1 MRIKIFT
8 MITRIKHFYKISN
21 ASADKVPP
29 ETEGK
34 RYRHLRMQTLLA
46 AIIGY
51 SLYYICRISLSVVKQ
66 PLIDSG
72 TLSAGQLGV
81 IGAALLFTYAAGK
94 FINGFMADYCN
105 IKRFMATGLIVSA
118 AINLIM
124 GLTGLW
130 ESAAGISNI
139 ALFLFFAIIW
149 GMNGWAQSMG
159 SAPAVITLSRWFSLN
174 KRGTYYGFICATP
187 SLGEFLSFL
196 YVGAL
201 VTAFGWQWGFIGA
214 AAAGVLGAV
223 IIAVFM
229 HDNPESKGLPPVE
242 VINKE
247 KFDPAK
253 RKSIKQA
260 QKQVLLTSGIW
271 IIAVSSAF
279 LYICRYAIN
288 GWGVLFLQKVKD
300 YPLETATQLIA
311 VYSLLGVVGTVFSGW
326 ISDTLFRGR
335 RMVPAVLFGLA
346 GTGGLALFLYGD
358 NSLFTNISALL
369 LCGLSIGILMSLI
382 GGIMAIDIVPRRG
395 TGAALGIVGIAN
407 YISAGIQDISTG
419 ILIDANMTETVGA
432 AGEIIKEYD
441 FSPVS
446 IFWITASVLS
456 FLIPVIFWKKLKAKG
471 DEDLS

>member
-1 MRIKIFT
+1 
-8 MITRIKHFYKISN
+8 MIARIKHFYKISN
-21 ASADKVPP
+21 ASEKKVFP
-29 ETEGK
+29 EMEGK
-34 RYRHLRMQTLLA
+34 RYRQLRTQTLLA

-72 TLSAGQLGV
+72 TLSAGQLGA

-105 IKRFMATGLIVSA
+105 IKRFMASGLVVSA

-159 SAPAVITLSRWFSLN
+159 SAPAVITLSRWFPLN

-214 AAAGVLGAV
+214 SAAGIVGAI
-223 IIAVFM
+223 IIALFM

-260 QKQVLLTSGIW
+260 QKQVLMTSGIW

-300 YPLETATQLIA
+300 FPLESATQLIA

-335 RMVPAVLFGLA
+335 RMVPAVLFGLL
-346 GTGGLALFLYGD
+346 GTGGLALFLYGG
-358 NSLFTNISALL
+358 NGILTNISALL

-419 ILIDANMTETVGA
+419 LLIDANITEATNA

>member
-1 MRIKIFT
+1 MIKRI
-8 MITRIKHFYKISN
+8 RHFYKISGM
-21 ASADKVPP
+21 SQTRVPP
-29 ETEGK
+29 EKENRK
-34 RYRHLRMQTLLA
+34 YRHLRLQTLIA

-72 TLSAGQLGV
+72 TLTAAQLGG
-81 IGAALLFTYAAGK
+81 IGAALLFTYAVGK
-94 FINGFMADYCN
+94 FVNGFMADYCN
-105 IKRFMATGLIVSA
+105 IKRFMATGLVVSA
-118 AINLIM
+118 FINLVM

-159 SAPAVITLSRWFSLN
+159 SAPAVITLSRWFPLN

-196 YVGAL
+196 YIGAL

-214 AAAGVLGAV
+214 AAAGIAGAV

-247 KFDPAK
+247 KFDPLR
-253 RKSIKQA
+253 RKSIKQS

-271 IIAVSSAF
+271 IIAISSAF

-288 GWGVLFLQKVKD
+288 GWGVLFLQKVKE

-326 ISDTLFRGR
+326 ISDTLFRGK
-335 RMVPAVLFGLA
+335 RMVPAILFGIL
-346 GTGGLALFLYGD
+346 GTGGLLLFLYGD
-358 NSLFTNISALL
+358 NTMFTNITALVA
-369 LCGLSIGILMSLI
+369 CGLSIGILMSLI

-419 ILIDANMTETVGA
+419 LLIDANITEVTTA
-432 AGEIIKEYD
+432 AGEIVKEYD
-441 FSPVS
+441 FSQVS
-446 IFWITASVLS
+446 VFWIAASALS

>member
-1 MRIKIFT
+1 MIKRI
-8 MITRIKHFYKISN
+8 RHFYKISGM
-21 ASADKVPP
+21 SQTRVPP
-29 ETEGK
+29 EKEDRK
-34 RYRHLRMQTLLA
+34 YRHLRLQTLIA

-72 TLSAGQLGV
+72 TLTAAQLGG
-81 IGAALLFTYAAGK
+81 IGAALLFTYAVGK
-94 FINGFMADYCN
+94 FVNGFMADYCN
-105 IKRFMATGLIVSA
+105 IKRFMATGLVVSA
-118 AINLIM
+118 FINLVM

-159 SAPAVITLSRWFSLN
+159 SAPAVITLSRWFPLN

-196 YVGAL
+196 YIGAL
-201 VTAFGWQWGFIGA
+201 VTVFGWQWGFIGA
-214 AAAGVLGAV
+214 AAAGIAGAV

-247 KFDPAK
+247 KFDPLR
-253 RKSIKQA
+253 RKSIKQS

-271 IIAVSSAF
+271 IIAISSAF
-279 LYICRYAIN
+279 LYICRYVIN
-288 GWGVLFLQKVKD
+288 GWGVLFLQKVKE

-326 ISDTLFRGR
+326 ISDTLFRGK
-335 RMVPAVLFGLA
+335 RMVPAILFGIL
-346 GTGGLALFLYGD
+346 GTGGLLLFLYGD
-358 NSLFTNISALL
+358 NTMLTNITALVA
-369 LCGLSIGILMSLI
+369 CGLSIGILMSLI

-419 ILIDANMTETVGA
+419 LLIDANITEVTTA
-432 AGEIIKEYD
+432 AGEIVKEYD
-441 FSPVS
+441 FSQVS
-446 IFWITASVLS
+446 VFWIAASALS

>member
-1 MRIKIFT
+1 MIKRI
-8 MITRIKHFYKISN
+8 RHFYKISGM
-21 ASADKVPP
+21 SQTRVPP
-29 ETEGK
+29 EKENRK
-34 RYRHLRMQTLLA
+34 YRHLRLQTLIA

-72 TLSAGQLGV
+72 TLTAAQLGG
-81 IGAALLFTYAAGK
+81 IGAALLFTYAVGK
-94 FINGFMADYCN
+94 FVNGFMADYCN
-105 IKRFMATGLIVSA
+105 IKRFMATGLVVSA
-118 AINLIM
+118 FINLVM

-159 SAPAVITLSRWFSLN
+159 SAPAVITLSRWFPLN

-196 YVGAL
+196 YIGAL

-214 AAAGVLGAV
+214 AAAGIAGAV

-247 KFDPAK
+247 KFDPLR
-253 RKSIKQA
+253 RKSIKQS

-271 IIAVSSAF
+271 IIAISSAF

-288 GWGVLFLQKVKD
+288 GWGVLFLQKVKE

-326 ISDTLFRGR
+326 ISDTLFRGK
-335 RMVPAVLFGLA
+335 RMVPAILFGIL
-346 GTGGLALFLYGD
+346 GTGGLLLFLYGD
-358 NSLFTNISALL
+358 NTMFTNITALVA
-369 LCGLSIGILMSLI
+369 CGLSIGILMSLI

-419 ILIDANMTETVGA
+419 LLIDANITEVTTA
-432 AGEIIKEYD
+432 AGEIVKEYD
-441 FSPVS
+441 FSQVS
-446 IFWITASVLS
+446 VFWIAASALS
-456 FLIPVIFWKKLKAKG
+456 FLIPVIFWKRLKAKG

>member
-1 MRIKIFT
+1 MIKRI
-8 MITRIKHFYKISN
+8 RHFYKISGM
-21 ASADKVPP
+21 SQTRVPP
-29 ETEGK
+29 EKEDRK
-34 RYRHLRMQTLLA
+34 YRHLRLQTLIA

-72 TLSAGQLGV
+72 TLTAAQLGG
-81 IGAALLFTYAAGK
+81 IGAALLFTYAVGK
-94 FINGFMADYCN
+94 FVNGFMADYCN
-105 IKRFMATGLIVSA
+105 IKRFMATGLVVSA
-118 AINLIM
+118 FINLVM

-159 SAPAVITLSRWFSLN
+159 SAPAVITLSRWFPLN

-196 YVGAL
+196 YIGAL

-214 AAAGVLGAV
+214 AAAGIAGAV

-247 KFDPAK
+247 KFDPLR
-253 RKSIKQA
+253 RKSIKQS

-271 IIAVSSAF
+271 IIAISSAF

-288 GWGVLFLQKVKD
+288 GWGVLFLQKVKE

-311 VYSLLGVVGTVFSGW
+311 VYSLLGVIGTVFSGW
-326 ISDTLFRGR
+326 ISDTLFRGK
-335 RMVPAVLFGLA
+335 RMVPAILFGIL
-346 GTGGLALFLYGD
+346 GTGGLLLFLYGD
-358 NSLFTNISALL
+358 NTMLTNITALVA
-369 LCGLSIGILMSLI
+369 CGLSIGILMSLI

-419 ILIDANMTETVGA
+419 LLIDANITEVTTA
-432 AGEIIKEYD
+432 AGEIVKEYD
-441 FSPVS
+441 FSQVS
-446 IFWITASVLS
+446 VFWIAASALS

>member
-1 MRIKIFT
+1 MIKRI
-8 MITRIKHFYKISN
+8 RHFYKISGM
-21 ASADKVPP
+21 SQTRVPP
-29 ETEGK
+29 EKEDRK
-34 RYRHLRMQTLLA
+34 YRHLRLQTLIA

-72 TLSAGQLGV
+72 TLTAAQLGG
-81 IGAALLFTYAAGK
+81 IGAALLFTYAVGK
-94 FINGFMADYCN
+94 FVNGFMADYCN
-105 IKRFMATGLIVSA
+105 IKRFMATGLVVSA
-118 AINLIM
+118 FINLVM

-159 SAPAVITLSRWFSLN
+159 SAPAVITLSRWFPLN

-196 YVGAL
+196 YIGAL
-201 VTAFGWQWGFIGA
+201 VTVFGWQWGFIGA
-214 AAAGVLGAV
+214 AAAGIAGAV

-247 KFDPAK
+247 KFDPLR
-253 RKSIKQA
+253 RKSIKQS

-271 IIAVSSAF
+271 IIAISSAF

-288 GWGVLFLQKVKD
+288 GWGVLFLQKVKE

-326 ISDTLFRGR
+326 ISDTLFRGK
-335 RMVPAVLFGLA
+335 RMVPAILFGIL
-346 GTGGLALFLYGD
+346 GTGGILLFLYGD
-358 NSLFTNISALL
+358 NTMLTNITALVA
-369 LCGLSIGILMSLI
+369 CGLSIGILMSLI

-419 ILIDANMTETVGA
+419 LLIDANITEVTTA
-432 AGEIIKEYD
+432 AGEIVKEYD
-441 FSPVS
+441 FSQVS
-446 IFWITASVLS
+446 VFWIAASALS

>member
-1 MRIKIFT
+1 
-8 MITRIKHFYKISN
+8 MIRHIRHFYRISG
-21 ASADKVPP
+21 ASESRIP
-29 ETEGK
+29 EEDRDR
-34 RYRHLRMQTLLA
+34 RYKSLRTQTIIA

-66 PLIDSG
+66 PLLDNDI
-72 TLSAGQLGV
+72 LSAGQLGG

-94 FINGFMADYCN
+94 FINGFVADYCN

-118 AINLIM
+118 FINLAL
-124 GLTGLW
+124 GLAGLW
-130 ESAAGISNI
+130 ESVWGISNI
-139 ALFLFFAIIW
+139 ALFFIFAILW

-159 SAPAVITLSRWFSLN
+159 SAPAVITLSRWYPLN
-174 KRGTYYGFICATP
+174 KRGTYYGLICATP

-196 YVGAL
+196 YIGAI
-201 VTAFGWQWGFIGA
+201 VTAVGWQWGFIGA
-214 AAAGVLGAV
+214 AAAGLAGAV
-223 IIAVFM
+223 AIVLLM

-247 KFDPAK
+247 AFDPAK

-260 QKQVLLTSGIW
+260 QKQVLLTPGIW
-271 IIAVSSAF
+271 VIAVSSAF

-300 YPLETATQLIA
+300 FPLESATQLIA

-335 RMVPAVLFGLA
+335 RMVPAIVFGLA
-346 GTGGLALFLYGD
+346 GTAGLAMFLYGG
-358 NSLFTNISALL
+358 NGILPNMVSLV

-419 ILIDANMTETVGA
+419 ILIDSHATQTINA
-432 AGEIIKEYD
+432 AGETVTGYD
-441 FSPVS
+441 FSAVS
-446 IFWITASVLS
+446 VFWLGASVLS
-456 FLIPVIFWKKLKAKG
+456 FVIPVLFWKLLKAKG
-471 DEDLS
+471 TEDLS

>member
-1 MRIKIFT
+1 MIKRI
-8 MITRIKHFYKISN
+8 RHFYKISGM
-21 ASADKVPP
+21 SQTRVPP
-29 ETEGK
+29 EKEDRK
-34 RYRHLRMQTLLA
+34 YRHLRLQTLIA

-72 TLSAGQLGV
+72 TLTAAQLGG
-81 IGAALLFTYAAGK
+81 IGAALLFTYAVGK
-94 FINGFMADYCN
+94 FVNGFMADYCN
-105 IKRFMATGLIVSA
+105 IKRFMATGLVVSA
-118 AINLIM
+118 FINLVM

-159 SAPAVITLSRWFSLN
+159 SAPAVITLSRWFPLN

-196 YVGAL
+196 YIGAL

-214 AAAGVLGAV
+214 AAAGIAGAV

-247 KFDPAK
+247 KFDPLR
-253 RKSIKQA
+253 RKSIKQS

-271 IIAVSSAF
+271 IIAISSAF

-288 GWGVLFLQKVKD
+288 GWGVLFLQKVKE

-326 ISDTLFRGR
+326 ISDTLFRGK
-335 RMVPAVLFGLA
+335 RMVPAILFGIL
-346 GTGGLALFLYGD
+346 GTGGLLLFLYGD
-358 NSLFTNISALL
+358 NTMFTNITALVA
-369 LCGLSIGILMSLI
+369 CGLSIGILMSLI

-419 ILIDANMTETVGA
+419 LLIDANITEVTTA
-432 AGEIIKEYD
+432 AGEIVKEYD
-441 FSPVS
+441 FSQVS
-446 IFWITASVLS
+446 VFWIAASALS

>member
-1 MRIKIFT
+1 MIKRI
-8 MITRIKHFYKISN
+8 RHFYKISGM
-21 ASADKVPP
+21 SQTRVPP
-29 ETEGK
+29 EKENRK
-34 RYRHLRMQTLLA
+34 YRHLRLQTLIA

-72 TLSAGQLGV
+72 TLTAAQLGG
-81 IGAALLFTYAAGK
+81 IGAALLFTYAVGK
-94 FINGFMADYCN
+94 FVNGFMADYCN
-105 IKRFMATGLIVSA
+105 IKRFMATGLVVSA
-118 AINLIM
+118 FINLVM

-159 SAPAVITLSRWFSLN
+159 SAPAVITLSRWFPLN

-196 YVGAL
+196 YIGAL

-214 AAAGVLGAV
+214 AAAGIAGAV

-247 KFDPAK
+247 KFDPLR
-253 RKSIKQA
+253 RKSIKQS

-271 IIAVSSAF
+271 IIAISSAF

-288 GWGVLFLQKVKD
+288 GWGVLFLQKVKE

-326 ISDTLFRGR
+326 ISDTLFRGK
-335 RMVPAVLFGLA
+335 RMVPAILFGIL
-346 GTGGLALFLYGD
+346 GTGGLLLFLYGD
-358 NSLFTNISALL
+358 NTMLTNITALVA
-369 LCGLSIGILMSLI
+369 CGLSIGILMSLI

-419 ILIDANMTETVGA
+419 LLIDANITEVTTA
-432 AGEIIKEYD
+432 AGEIVKEYD
-441 FSPVS
+441 FSQVS
-446 IFWITASVLS
+446 VFWIAASALS
-456 FLIPVIFWKKLKAKG
+456 FLIPVIFWKRLKAKG

>member
-1 MRIKIFT
+1 MIKRI
-8 MITRIKHFYKISN
+8 RHFYKISGM
-21 ASADKVPP
+21 SQTRVPP
-29 ETEGK
+29 EKENRK
-34 RYRHLRMQTLLA
+34 YRHLRLQTLIA

-72 TLSAGQLGV
+72 TLTAAQLGG
-81 IGAALLFTYAAGK
+81 IGAALLFTYAVGK
-94 FINGFMADYCN
+94 FVNGFMADYCN
-105 IKRFMATGLIVSA
+105 IKRFMATGLVVSA
-118 AINLIM
+118 FINLVM

-159 SAPAVITLSRWFSLN
+159 SAPAVITLSRWFPLN

-196 YVGAL
+196 YIGAL
-201 VTAFGWQWGFIGA
+201 VTVFGWQWGFIGA
-214 AAAGVLGAV
+214 AAAGIAGAV

-247 KFDPAK
+247 KFDPLR
-253 RKSIKQA
+253 RKSIKQS

-271 IIAVSSAF
+271 IIAISSAF

-288 GWGVLFLQKVKD
+288 GWGVLFLQKVKE

-311 VYSLLGVVGTVFSGW
+311 VYSLLGVIGTVFSGW
-326 ISDTLFRGR
+326 ISDTLFRGK
-335 RMVPAVLFGLA
+335 RMVPAILFGIL
-346 GTGGLALFLYGD
+346 GTGGLLLFLYGD
-358 NSLFTNISALL
+358 NTMLTNITALVA
-369 LCGLSIGILMSLI
+369 CGLSIGILMSLI

-419 ILIDANMTETVGA
+419 LLIDANITEVTTA
-432 AGEIIKEYD
+432 AGEIVKEYD
-441 FSPVS
+441 FSQVS
-446 IFWITASVLS
+446 VFWIAASALS

>member
-1 MRIKIFT
+1 MIKRI
-8 MITRIKHFYKISN
+8 RHFYKISGM
-21 ASADKVPP
+21 SQTRVPP
-29 ETEGK
+29 EKENRK
-34 RYRHLRMQTLLA
+34 YRHLRLQTLIA

-72 TLSAGQLGV
+72 TLTAAQLGG
-81 IGAALLFTYAAGK
+81 IGAALLFTYAVGK
-94 FINGFMADYCN
+94 FVNGFMADYCN
-105 IKRFMATGLIVSA
+105 IKRFMATGLVVSA
-118 AINLIM
+118 FINLVM

-159 SAPAVITLSRWFSLN
+159 SAPAVITLSRWFPLN

-196 YVGAL
+196 YIGAL

-214 AAAGVLGAV
+214 AAAGIAGAV

-242 VINKE
+242 VINKD
-247 KFDPAK
+247 KFDPLR
-253 RKSIKQA
+253 RKSIKQS

-271 IIAVSSAF
+271 IIAISSAF

-288 GWGVLFLQKVKD
+288 GWGVLFLQKVKE

-326 ISDTLFRGR
+326 ISDTLFRGK
-335 RMVPAVLFGLA
+335 RMVPAILFGIL
-346 GTGGLALFLYGD
+346 GTGGLLLFLYGD
-358 NSLFTNISALL
+358 NTMFTNITALVA
-369 LCGLSIGILMSLI
+369 CGLSIGILMSLI

-419 ILIDANMTETVGA
+419 LLIDANITEVTTA
-432 AGEIIKEYD
+432 AGEIVKEYD
-441 FSPVS
+441 FSQVS
-446 IFWITASVLS
+446 VFWIAASALS

>member
-1 MRIKIFT
+1 
-8 MITRIKHFYKISN
+8 MITKIKHFFRISG
-21 ASADKVPP
+21 ASEYKVP
-29 ETEGK
+29 E
-34 RYRHLRMQTLLA
+34 HLHSRKYKTLRLQTILA

-51 SLYYICRISLSVVKQ
+51 SLYYICRISLSVIKQ
-66 PLIDSG
+66 PLIDSE
-72 TLSAGQLGV
+72 TLSAGQLGG

-94 FINGFMADYCN
+94 FVNGFMADYCN
-105 IKRFMATGLIVSA
+105 IKRFMAAGLTVSA
-118 AINLIM
+118 FINLVM
-124 GLTGLW
+124 GITGLW
-130 ESAAGISNI
+130 GSAMGMTNI
-139 ALFLFFAIIW
+139 ALFIFFAILW
-149 GMNGWAQSMG
+149 GINGWAQSMG
-159 SAPAVITLSRWFSLN
+159 SAPAVITLSRWFPLN

-196 YVGAL
+196 YVGAI
-201 VTAFGWQWGFIGA
+201 VTAAGWQWGFIGA
-214 AAAGVLGAV
+214 AFAGILGAF
-223 IIAVFM
+223 IIILFM

-247 KFDPAK
+247 SYDPAK
-253 RKSIKQA
+253 RRSIKQA
-260 QKQVLLTSGIW
+260 QKQVIMTPGIW
-271 IIAVSSAF
+271 VIAISSAF

-300 YPLETATQLIA
+300 FPLESATQMIA

-335 RMVPAVLFGLA
+335 RMIPAILFGIT
-346 GTGGLALFLYGD
+346 GTAGLAMFLYG
-358 NSLFTNISALL
+358 NASPFFNISALV

-419 ILIDANMTETVGA
+419 ILIDSNMREVTNA

-441 FSPVS
+441 FSSVS
-446 IFWITASVLS
+446 IFWIGASIFA
-456 FLIPVIFWKKLKAKG
+456 FLIPVIFWKTLKAKG
-471 DEDLS
+471 NEDLS

>member
-1 MRIKIFT
+1 MIKRI
-8 MITRIKHFYKISN
+8 RHFYKISGM
-21 ASADKVPP
+21 SQTRVPP
-29 ETEGK
+29 EKENRK
-34 RYRHLRMQTLLA
+34 YRHLRLQTLIA

-72 TLSAGQLGV
+72 TLTAAQLGG
-81 IGAALLFTYAAGK
+81 IGAALLFTYAVGK
-94 FINGFMADYCN
+94 FVNGFMADYCN
-105 IKRFMATGLIVSA
+105 IKRFMATGLVVSA
-118 AINLIM
+118 FINLVM

-159 SAPAVITLSRWFSLN
+159 SAPAVITLSRWFPLN

-196 YVGAL
+196 YIGAL

-214 AAAGVLGAV
+214 AAAGIAGAV

-247 KFDPAK
+247 KFDPLR
-253 RKSIKQA
+253 RKSIKQS

-271 IIAVSSAF
+271 IIAISSAF

-288 GWGVLFLQKVKD
+288 GWGVLFLQKVKE

-311 VYSLLGVVGTVFSGW
+311 VYSLLGVIGTVFSGW
-326 ISDTLFRGR
+326 ISDTLFRGK
-335 RMVPAVLFGLA
+335 RMVPAILFGIL
-346 GTGGLALFLYGD
+346 GTGGLLLFLYGD
-358 NSLFTNISALL
+358 NTMFTNITALVA
-369 LCGLSIGILMSLI
+369 CGLSIGILMSLI

-419 ILIDANMTETVGA
+419 LLIDANITEVTTA
-432 AGEIIKEYD
+432 AGEIVKEYD
-441 FSPVS
+441 FSQVS
-446 IFWITASVLS
+446 VFWIAASALS

>member
-1 MRIKIFT
+1 MIKRI
-8 MITRIKHFYKISN
+8 RHFYKISGM
-21 ASADKVPP
+21 SQTRVPP
-29 ETEGK
+29 EKENRK
-34 RYRHLRMQTLLA
+34 YRHLRLQTLIA

-72 TLSAGQLGV
+72 TLTAAQLGG
-81 IGAALLFTYAAGK
+81 IGAALLFTYAVGK
-94 FINGFMADYCN
+94 FVNGFMADYCN
-105 IKRFMATGLIVSA
+105 IKRFMATGLVVSA
-118 AINLIM
+118 FINLVM

-159 SAPAVITLSRWFSLN
+159 SAPAVITLSRWFPLN

-196 YVGAL
+196 YIGAL

-214 AAAGVLGAV
+214 AAAGIAGAV

-247 KFDPAK
+247 KFDPLR
-253 RKSIKQA
+253 RKSIKQS

-271 IIAVSSAF
+271 IIAISSAF

-288 GWGVLFLQKVKD
+288 GWGVLFLQKVKE

-326 ISDTLFRGR
+326 ISDTLFRGK
-335 RMVPAVLFGLA
+335 RMVPAILFGIL
-346 GTGGLALFLYGD
+346 GTGGLLLFLYGD
-358 NSLFTNISALL
+358 NTMLHTYEPDRRDNGHRHRSAPGHRGRLGNRRHRQL
-369 LCGLSIGILMSLI
+369 HIG
-382 GGIMAIDIVPRRG
+382 RH
-395 TGAALGIVGIAN
+395 TGHFYRPAHRCEHHGSHYG
-407 YISAGIQDISTG
+407 SR
-419 ILIDANMTETVGA
+419 
-432 AGEIIKEYD
+432 
-441 FSPVS
+441 
-446 IFWITASVLS
+446 
-456 FLIPVIFWKKLKAKG
+456 
-471 DEDLS
+471 

>member
-1 MRIKIFT
+1 MIKRI
-8 MITRIKHFYKISN
+8 RHFYKISGM
-21 ASADKVPP
+21 SQTRVPP
-29 ETEGK
+29 EKEDRK
-34 RYRHLRMQTLLA
+34 YRHLRLQTLIA

-72 TLSAGQLGV
+72 TLTAAQLGG
-81 IGAALLFTYAAGK
+81 IGAALLFTYAVGK
-94 FINGFMADYCN
+94 FVNGFMADYCN
-105 IKRFMATGLIVSA
+105 IKRFMATGLVVSA
-118 AINLIM
+118 FINLVM

-159 SAPAVITLSRWFSLN
+159 SAPAVITLSRWFPLN

-196 YVGAL
+196 YIGAL
-201 VTAFGWQWGFIGA
+201 VTVFGWQWGFIGA
-214 AAAGVLGAV
+214 AAAGIAGAV

-247 KFDPAK
+247 KFDPLR
-253 RKSIKQA
+253 RKSIKQS
-260 QKQVLLTSGIW
+260 QKQGLLTSGIW
-271 IIAVSSAF
+271 IIAISSAF

-288 GWGVLFLQKVKD
+288 GWGVLFLQKVKE

-326 ISDTLFRGR
+326 ISDTLFRGK
-335 RMVPAVLFGLA
+335 RMVPAILFGIL
-346 GTGGLALFLYGD
+346 GTGGLLLFLYGD
-358 NSLFTNISALL
+358 NTMLTNITALVA
-369 LCGLSIGILMSLI
+369 CGLSIGILMSLI

-419 ILIDANMTETVGA
+419 LLIDANITEVTTA
-432 AGEIIKEYD
+432 AGEIVKEYD
-441 FSPVS
+441 FSQVS
-446 IFWITASVLS
+446 VFWIAASALS

>member
-1 MRIKIFT
+1 MIKRI
-8 MITRIKHFYKISN
+8 RHFYKISGM
-21 ASADKVPP
+21 SQTRVPP
-29 ETEGK
+29 EKENRK
-34 RYRHLRMQTLLA
+34 YRHLRLQTLIA

-72 TLSAGQLGV
+72 TLTAAQLGG
-81 IGAALLFTYAAGK
+81 IGAALLFTYAVGK
-94 FINGFMADYCN
+94 FVNGFMADYCN
-105 IKRFMATGLIVSA
+105 IKRFMATGLVVSA
-118 AINLIM
+118 FINLVM

-159 SAPAVITLSRWFSLN
+159 SAPAVITLSRWFPLN

-196 YVGAL
+196 YIGAL

-214 AAAGVLGAV
+214 AAAGIAGAV

-247 KFDPAK
+247 KFDPLR
-253 RKSIKQA
+253 RKSIKQS

-271 IIAVSSAF
+271 IIAISSAF

-288 GWGVLFLQKVKD
+288 GWGVLFLQKVKE

-326 ISDTLFRGR
+326 ISDTLFRGK
-335 RMVPAVLFGLA
+335 RMVPAILFGIL
-346 GTGGLALFLYGD
+346 GTGGLLLFLYGD
-358 NSLFTNISALL
+358 NTMFTNITALVA
-369 LCGLSIGILMSLI
+369 CGLSIGILMSLI

-395 TGAALGIVGIAN
+395 TGAALGIVGSAN

-419 ILIDANMTETVGA
+419 LLIDANITEVTTA
-432 AGEIIKEYD
+432 AGKIVKEYD
-441 FSPVS
+441 FSQVS
-446 IFWITASVLS
+446 VFWIAASALS

>member
-1 MRIKIFT
+1 MIKRI
-8 MITRIKHFYKISN
+8 RHFYKISGM
-21 ASADKVPP
+21 SQTRVPP
-29 ETEGK
+29 EKEDRK
-34 RYRHLRMQTLLA
+34 YRHLRLQTLIA

-72 TLSAGQLGV
+72 TLTAAQLGG
-81 IGAALLFTYAAGK
+81 IGAALLFTYAVGK
-94 FINGFMADYCN
+94 FVNGFMADYCN
-105 IKRFMATGLIVSA
+105 IKRFMATGLVVSA
-118 AINLIM
+118 FINLVM

-159 SAPAVITLSRWFSLN
+159 SAPAVITLSRWFPLN

-196 YVGAL
+196 YIGAL
-201 VTAFGWQWGFIGA
+201 VTVFGWQWGFIGA
-214 AAAGVLGAV
+214 AAAGIAGAV

-247 KFDPAK
+247 KFDPLR
-253 RKSIKQA
+253 RKSIKQS

-271 IIAVSSAF
+271 IIAISSAF

-288 GWGVLFLQKVKD
+288 GWGVLFLQKVKE

-326 ISDTLFRGR
+326 ISDTLFRGK
-335 RMVPAVLFGLA
+335 RMVPAILFGIL
-346 GTGGLALFLYGD
+346 GTGGLLLFLYGD
-358 NSLFTNISALL
+358 NTMFTNITALVA
-369 LCGLSIGILMSLI
+369 CGLSIGILMSLI

-419 ILIDANMTETVGA
+419 LLIDANITEVTTA
-432 AGEIIKEYD
+432 AGEIVKEYD
-441 FSPVS
+441 FSQVS
-446 IFWITASVLS
+446 VFWIAASALS

>member
-1 MRIKIFT
+1 MIKRI
-8 MITRIKHFYKISN
+8 RHFYKISGM
-21 ASADKVPP
+21 SQTRVPP
-29 ETEGK
+29 EKEN
-34 RYRHLRMQTLLA
+34 REYRHLRLQTLIA

-72 TLSAGQLGV
+72 TLTAAQLGG
-81 IGAALLFTYAAGK
+81 IGAALLFTYAVGK
-94 FINGFMADYCN
+94 FVNGFMADYCN
-105 IKRFMATGLIVSA
+105 IKRFMATGLVVSA
-118 AINLIM
+118 FINLVM

-159 SAPAVITLSRWFSLN
+159 SAPAVITLSRWFPLN

-196 YVGAL
+196 YIGAL

-214 AAAGVLGAV
+214 AAAGIAGAV

-247 KFDPAK
+247 KFDPLR
-253 RKSIKQA
+253 RKSIKQS

-271 IIAVSSAF
+271 IIAISSAF

-288 GWGVLFLQKVKD
+288 GWGVLFLQKVKE

-326 ISDTLFRGR
+326 ISDTLFRGK
-335 RMVPAVLFGLA
+335 RMVPAILFGIL
-346 GTGGLALFLYGD
+346 GTGGLLLFLYGD
-358 NSLFTNISALL
+358 NTMLTNITALVA
-369 LCGLSIGILMSLI
+369 CGLSIGILMSLI

-419 ILIDANMTETVGA
+419 LLIDANITEVTTA
-432 AGEIIKEYD
+432 AGEIVKEYD
-441 FSPVS
+441 FSQVS
-446 IFWITASVLS
+446 VFWIAASALS
-456 FLIPVIFWKKLKAKG
+456 FLIPVIFWKRLKAKG

>member
-1 MRIKIFT
+1 MIKRI
-8 MITRIKHFYKISN
+8 RHFYKISGM
-21 ASADKVPP
+21 SQTRVPP
-29 ETEGK
+29 EKENRK
-34 RYRHLRMQTLLA
+34 YRHLRLQTLIA

-72 TLSAGQLGV
+72 TLTAAQLGG
-81 IGAALLFTYAAGK
+81 IGAALLFTYAVGK
-94 FINGFMADYCN
+94 FVNGFMADYCN
-105 IKRFMATGLIVSA
+105 IKRFMATGLVISA
-118 AINLIM
+118 FINLVM

-159 SAPAVITLSRWFSLN
+159 SAPAVITLSRWFPLN

-196 YVGAL
+196 YIGAL

-214 AAAGVLGAV
+214 AAAGIAGAV

-247 KFDPAK
+247 KFDPLR
-253 RKSIKQA
+253 RKSIKQS

-271 IIAVSSAF
+271 IIAISSAF

-288 GWGVLFLQKVKD
+288 GWGVLFLQKVKE

-326 ISDTLFRGR
+326 ISDTLFRGK
-335 RMVPAVLFGLA
+335 RMVPAILFGIL
-346 GTGGLALFLYGD
+346 GTGGLLLFLYGD
-358 NSLFTNISALL
+358 NTMLTNITALVA
-369 LCGLSIGILMSLI
+369 CGLSIGILMSLI

-419 ILIDANMTETVGA
+419 LLIDANITEVTTA
-432 AGEIIKEYD
+432 AGEIVKEYD
-441 FSPVS
+441 FSQVS
-446 IFWITASVLS
+446 VFWIAASALS
-456 FLIPVIFWKKLKAKG
+456 FLIPVIFWKRLKAKG

>member
-1 MRIKIFT
+1 MIKRI
-8 MITRIKHFYKISN
+8 RHFYKISGM
-21 ASADKVPP
+21 SQTRVPP
-29 ETEGK
+29 EKENRK
-34 RYRHLRMQTLLA
+34 YRHLRLQTLIA

-72 TLSAGQLGV
+72 TLTAAQLGG
-81 IGAALLFTYAAGK
+81 IGAALLFTYAVGK
-94 FINGFMADYCN
+94 FVNGFMADYCN
-105 IKRFMATGLIVSA
+105 IKRFMATGLVVSA
-118 AINLIM
+118 FINLVM

-159 SAPAVITLSRWFSLN
+159 SAPAVITLSRWFPLN

-196 YVGAL
+196 YIGAL
-201 VTAFGWQWGFIGA
+201 VTVFGWQWGFIGA
-214 AAAGVLGAV
+214 AAAGIAGAV

-247 KFDPAK
+247 KFDPLR
-253 RKSIKQA
+253 RKSIKQS

-271 IIAVSSAF
+271 IIAISSAF

-288 GWGVLFLQKVKD
+288 GWGVLFLQKVKE

-326 ISDTLFRGR
+326 ISDTLFRGK
-335 RMVPAVLFGLA
+335 RMVPAILFGIL
-346 GTGGLALFLYGD
+346 GTGGLLLFLYGD
-358 NSLFTNISALL
+358 NTMLTNITALVA
-369 LCGLSIGILMSLI
+369 CGLSIGILMSLI

-419 ILIDANMTETVGA
+419 LLIDANITEVTTA
-432 AGEIIKEYD
+432 AGEIVKEYD
-441 FSPVS
+441 FSQVS
-446 IFWITASVLS
+446 VFWIAASALS

>member
-1 MRIKIFT
+1 MIRHIKSYYRISGAKPSRT
-8 MITRIKHFYKISN
+8 ACDEDGKLYK
-21 ASADKVPP
+21 
-29 ETEGK
+29 
-34 RYRHLRMQTLLA
+34 RLRMQTLLA

-51 SLYYICRISLSVVKQ
+51 SLYYICRISMSVVKQ

-72 TLSAGQLGV
+72 TLSAGQLGA
-81 IGAALLFTYAAGK
+81 IGAALLFTYAVGK
-94 FINGFMADYCN
+94 FVNGFIADYCN
-105 IKRFMATGLIVSA
+105 IKRFMATGLVVSA

-124 GLTGLW
+124 GATGLW
-130 ESAAGISNI
+130 DSAAGISNI

-159 SAPAVITLSRWFSLN
+159 SAPAVITLSRWFPLN

-196 YVGAL
+196 YIGAI

-214 AAAGVLGAV
+214 AAAGIIGAI
-223 IIAVFM
+223 IIALFM

-242 VINKE
+242 VLNKE
-247 KFDPAK
+247 KFDPAR
-253 RKSIKQA
+253 RKSIRQS
-260 QKQVLLTSGIW
+260 QKQVLMTSGIW
-271 IIAVSSAF
+271 IIAISSAF

-288 GWGVLFLQKVKD
+288 GWGVLFLQKMKD
-300 YPLETATQLIA
+300 YSLENATRMIA
-311 VYSLLGVVGTVFSGW
+311 VYSLLGIVGTVFSGW

-335 RMVPAVLFGLA
+335 RMVPAVLFGIL
-346 GTGGLALFLYGD
+346 GTAGLAMFLYGGD
-358 NSLFTNISALL
+358 SAWFNITALI

-419 ILIDANMTETVGA
+419 LLIDANMTETMNA
-432 AGEIIKEYD
+432 AGEIILEYD
-441 FSPVS
+441 FGQASV
-446 IFWITASVLS
+446 FWIAACSLS
-456 FLIPVIFWKKLKAKG
+456 FIIPVMFWKKLKANG
-471 DEDLS
+471 NEDLS

>member
-1 MRIKIFT
+1 MIKRI
-8 MITRIKHFYKISN
+8 RHFYKISGM
-21 ASADKVPP
+21 SQTRVPP
-29 ETEGK
+29 EKEDRK
-34 RYRHLRMQTLLA
+34 YRHLRLQTLIA

-72 TLSAGQLGV
+72 TLTAAQLGG
-81 IGAALLFTYAAGK
+81 IGAALLFTYAVGK
-94 FINGFMADYCN
+94 FVNGFMADYCN
-105 IKRFMATGLIVSA
+105 IKRFMATGLVVSA
-118 AINLIM
+118 FINLVM

-159 SAPAVITLSRWFSLN
+159 SAPAVITLSRWFPLN

-196 YVGAL
+196 YIGAL
-201 VTAFGWQWGFIGA
+201 VTVFGWQWGFIGA
-214 AAAGVLGAV
+214 AAAGIAGAV

-247 KFDPAK
+247 KFDLLR
-253 RKSIKQA
+253 RKSIKQS

-271 IIAVSSAF
+271 IIAISSAF

-288 GWGVLFLQKVKD
+288 GWGVLFLQKVKE

-326 ISDTLFRGR
+326 ISDTLFRGK
-335 RMVPAVLFGLA
+335 RMVPAILFGIL
-346 GTGGLALFLYGD
+346 GTGGLLLFLYGD
-358 NSLFTNISALL
+358 NTMLTNITALVA
-369 LCGLSIGILMSLI
+369 CGLSIGILMSLI

-419 ILIDANMTETVGA
+419 LLIDANITEVTTA
-432 AGEIIKEYD
+432 AGEIVKEYD
-441 FSPVS
+441 FSQVS
-446 IFWITASVLS
+446 VFWIAASALS

>member
-1 MRIKIFT
+1 MIKRI
-8 MITRIKHFYKISN
+8 RHFYKISGM
-21 ASADKVPP
+21 SQTRVPP
-29 ETEGK
+29 EKEDRK
-34 RYRHLRMQTLLA
+34 YRHLRLQTLIA

-72 TLSAGQLGV
+72 TLTAAQLGG
-81 IGAALLFTYAAGK
+81 IGAALLFTYAVGK
-94 FINGFMADYCN
+94 FVNGFMADYCN
-105 IKRFMATGLIVSA
+105 IKRFMATGLVVSA
-118 AINLIM
+118 FINLVM

-159 SAPAVITLSRWFSLN
+159 SAPAVITLSRWFPLN

-196 YVGAL
+196 YIGAL

-214 AAAGVLGAV
+214 AAAGIAGAV

-247 KFDPAK
+247 KFDPLR
-253 RKSIKQA
+253 RKSIKQS

-271 IIAVSSAF
+271 IIAISSAF

-288 GWGVLFLQKVKD
+288 GWGVLFLQKVKE

-326 ISDTLFRGR
+326 ISDTLFRGK
-335 RMVPAVLFGLA
+335 RMVPAILFGIL
-346 GTGGLALFLYGD
+346 GTGGLLLFLYGD
-358 NSLFTNISALL
+358 NTMLTNITALVA
-369 LCGLSIGILMSLI
+369 CGLSIGILMSLI

-419 ILIDANMTETVGA
+419 LLIDANITEVTTA
-432 AGEIIKEYD
+432 AGEIVKEYD
-441 FSPVS
+441 FSQVS
-446 IFWITASVLS
+446 VFWIAASALS

>member
-1 MRIKIFT
+1 MLKKIRHYYRI
-8 MITRIKHFYKISN
+8 SG
-21 ASADKVPP
+21 ASPDKVAAGH
-29 ETEGK
+29 ENAK
-34 RYRHLRMQTLLA
+34 YKHLRMQTFLA

-51 SLYYICRISLSVVKQ
+51 SIYYICRISLSVVKQ

-72 TLSAGQLGV
+72 TLTAGQLGA
-81 IGAALLFTYAAGK
+81 IGAALLFTYAVGK
-94 FINGFMADYCN
+94 FVNGFMADYCN
-105 IKRFMATGLIVSA
+105 IKRFMASGLVVSA
-118 AINLIM
+118 FINLVM

-159 SAPAVITLSRWFSLN
+159 SAPAVITLSRWFPLN

-196 YVGAL
+196 YIGAL

-214 AAAGVLGAV
+214 AAAGVVGAV
-223 IIAVFM
+223 VIAIFM

-242 VINKE
+242 VINNE
-247 KFDPAK
+247 KVSPK
-253 RKSIKQA
+253 GRKSIKQS

-271 IIAVSSAF
+271 IIAISSAF

-300 YPLETATQLIA
+300 YPLEGASQMIA

-326 ISDTLFRGR
+326 ISDTLFKGR
-335 RMVPAVLFGLA
+335 RMLPAILFGLI
-346 GTGGLALFLYGD
+346 GTGGLALFLYGG
-358 NSLFTNISALL
+358 NSIVCNITALL
-369 LCGLSIGILMSLI
+369 MCGLSIGILMSLI

-419 ILIDANMTETVGA
+419 LLIDANITEVADT
-432 AGEIIKEYD
+432 AGKMVKAYD
-441 FSPVS
+441 FSQVS
-446 IFWITASVLS
+446 VFWLAASALS
-456 FLIPVIFWKKLKAKG
+456 FIIPVIFWKKLKAKG

>member
-1 MRIKIFT
+1 MIKRI
-8 MITRIKHFYKISN
+8 RHFYKISGM
-21 ASADKVPP
+21 SQTRVPP
-29 ETEGK
+29 EKEDRK
-34 RYRHLRMQTLLA
+34 YRHLRLQTLIA

-72 TLSAGQLGV
+72 TLTAAQLGG
-81 IGAALLFTYAAGK
+81 IGAALLFTYAVGK
-94 FINGFMADYCN
+94 FVNGFMADYCN
-105 IKRFMATGLIVSA
+105 IKRFMATGLVVSA
-118 AINLIM
+118 FINLVM

-159 SAPAVITLSRWFSLN
+159 SAPAVITLSRWFPLN

-196 YVGAL
+196 YIGAL
-201 VTAFGWQWGFIGA
+201 VTVFGWQWGFIGA
-214 AAAGVLGAV
+214 AAAGIAGAV

-247 KFDPAK
+247 KFDPLR
-253 RKSIKQA
+253 RKSIKQS

-271 IIAVSSAF
+271 IIAISSAF

-288 GWGVLFLQKVKD
+288 GWGVLFLQKVKE

-326 ISDTLFRGR
+326 ISDTLFRGK
-335 RMVPAVLFGLA
+335 RMVPAILFGIL
-346 GTGGLALFLYGD
+346 GTGGLLLFLYGD
-358 NSLFTNISALL
+358 NTMLTNITALVA
-369 LCGLSIGILMSLI
+369 CGLSIGILMSLI

-419 ILIDANMTETVGA
+419 LLIDANITEVTTA
-432 AGEIIKEYD
+432 AGEIVKEYD
-441 FSPVS
+441 FNQVS
-446 IFWITASVLS
+446 VFWIAASALS

>member
-1 MRIKIFT
+1 MIKRI
-8 MITRIKHFYKISN
+8 RHFYKISGM
-21 ASADKVPP
+21 SQTRVPP
-29 ETEGK
+29 EKEDRK
-34 RYRHLRMQTLLA
+34 YRHLRLQTLIA

-72 TLSAGQLGV
+72 TLTAAQLGG
-81 IGAALLFTYAAGK
+81 IGAALLFTYAVGK
-94 FINGFMADYCN
+94 FVNGFMADYCN
-105 IKRFMATGLIVSA
+105 IKRFMATGLVVSA
-118 AINLIM
+118 FINLVM

-130 ESAAGISNI
+130 ESAAEISNI

-159 SAPAVITLSRWFSLN
+159 SAPAVITLSRWFPLN

-196 YVGAL
+196 YIGAL
-201 VTAFGWQWGFIGA
+201 VTVFGWQWGFIGA
-214 AAAGVLGAV
+214 AAAGIAGAV

-247 KFDPAK
+247 KFDPLR
-253 RKSIKQA
+253 RKSIKQS

-271 IIAVSSAF
+271 IIAISSAF

-288 GWGVLFLQKVKD
+288 GWGVLFLQKVKE

-326 ISDTLFRGR
+326 ISDTLFRGK
-335 RMVPAVLFGLA
+335 RMVPAILFGIL
-346 GTGGLALFLYGD
+346 GTGGLLLFLYGD
-358 NSLFTNISALL
+358 NTMLTNITALVA
-369 LCGLSIGILMSLI
+369 CGLSIGILMSLI

-419 ILIDANMTETVGA
+419 LLIDANITEVTTA
-432 AGEIIKEYD
+432 AGEIVKEYD
-441 FSPVS
+441 FSQVS
-446 IFWITASVLS
+446 VFWIAASALS

>member
-1 MRIKIFT
+1 MIKRI
-8 MITRIKHFYKISN
+8 RHFYKISGM
-21 ASADKVPP
+21 SQTRVPP
-29 ETEGK
+29 EKEDRK
-34 RYRHLRMQTLLA
+34 YRHLRLQTLIA

-72 TLSAGQLGV
+72 TLTAAQLGG
-81 IGAALLFTYAAGK
+81 IGAALLFTYAVGK
-94 FINGFMADYCN
+94 FVNGFMADYCN
-105 IKRFMATGLIVSA
+105 IKRFMATGLVVSA
-118 AINLIM
+118 FINLVM

-159 SAPAVITLSRWFSLN
+159 SAPAVITLSRWFPLN

-196 YVGAL
+196 YIGAL
-201 VTAFGWQWGFIGA
+201 VTVFGWQWGFIGA
-214 AAAGVLGAV
+214 AAAGIAGAV

-247 KFDPAK
+247 KFDPLR
-253 RKSIKQA
+253 RKSIKQS

-271 IIAVSSAF
+271 IIAISSAF

-288 GWGVLFLQKVKD
+288 GWGVLFLQKVKE

-326 ISDTLFRGR
+326 ISDTLFRGK
-335 RMVPAVLFGLA
+335 RMVPAILFGIL
-346 GTGGLALFLYGD
+346 GTGGLLLFLYGD
-358 NSLFTNISALL
+358 NTMLTNITALVA
-369 LCGLSIGILMSLI
+369 CGLSIGILMSLI

-419 ILIDANMTETVGA
+419 LLIDANITEVTTA
-432 AGEIIKEYD
+432 AGEIVKEYD
-441 FSPVS
+441 FSQVS
-446 IFWITASVLS
+446 VFWIAASALS

>member
-1 MRIKIFT
+1 MIKRI
-8 MITRIKHFYKISN
+8 RHFYKISGM
-21 ASADKVPP
+21 SQTRVPP
-29 ETEGK
+29 EKEDRK
-34 RYRHLRMQTLLA
+34 YRHLRLQTLIA

-72 TLSAGQLGV
+72 TLTAAQLGG
-81 IGAALLFTYAAGK
+81 IGAALLFTYAVGK
-94 FINGFMADYCN
+94 FVNGFMADYCN
-105 IKRFMATGLIVSA
+105 IKRFMATGLVVSA
-118 AINLIM
+118 FINLVM

-130 ESAAGISNI
+130 ESAVGISNI

-159 SAPAVITLSRWFSLN
+159 SAPAVITLSRWFPLN

-196 YVGAL
+196 YIGAL
-201 VTAFGWQWGFIGA
+201 VTVFGWQWGFIGA
-214 AAAGVLGAV
+214 AAAGIAGAV

-247 KFDPAK
+247 KFDPLR
-253 RKSIKQA
+253 RKSIKQS

-271 IIAVSSAF
+271 IIAISSAF

-288 GWGVLFLQKVKD
+288 GWGVLFLQKVKE

-326 ISDTLFRGR
+326 ISDTLFRGK
-335 RMVPAVLFGLA
+335 RMVPAILFGIL
-346 GTGGLALFLYGD
+346 GTGGLLLFLYGD
-358 NSLFTNISALL
+358 NTMLTNITALVA
-369 LCGLSIGILMSLI
+369 CGLSIGILMSLI

-419 ILIDANMTETVGA
+419 LLIDANITEVTTA
-432 AGEIIKEYD
+432 AGEIVKEYD
-441 FSPVS
+441 FSQVS
-446 IFWITASVLS
+446 VFWIAASALS

>member
-1 MRIKIFT
+1 MIKRI
-8 MITRIKHFYKISN
+8 RHFYKISGM
-21 ASADKVPP
+21 SQTRVPP
-29 ETEGK
+29 EKENRK
-34 RYRHLRMQTLLA
+34 YRHLRLQTLIA

-72 TLSAGQLGV
+72 TLTAAQLGG
-81 IGAALLFTYAAGK
+81 IGAALLFTYAVGK
-94 FINGFMADYCN
+94 FVNGFMADYCN
-105 IKRFMATGLIVSA
+105 IKRFMATGLVVSA
-118 AINLIM
+118 FINLVM

-159 SAPAVITLSRWFSLN
+159 SAPAVITLSRWFPLN

-196 YVGAL
+196 YIGAL

-214 AAAGVLGAV
+214 AAAGIAGAV

-247 KFDPAK
+247 KFDPLR
-253 RKSIKQA
+253 RKSIKQS

-271 IIAVSSAF
+271 IIAISSAF

-288 GWGVLFLQKVKD
+288 GWGVLFLQKVKE

-326 ISDTLFRGR
+326 ISDTLFRGK
-335 RMVPAVLFGLA
+335 RMVPAILFGIL
-346 GTGGLALFLYGD
+346 GTGGLLLFLYGD
-358 NSLFTNISALL
+358 NTMFTNITALVA
-369 LCGLSIGILMSLI
+369 CGLSIGILMSLI

-419 ILIDANMTETVGA
+419 LLIDANITEVTTA
-432 AGEIIKEYD
+432 AGEIVKEYD
-441 FSPVS
+441 FSQVS
-446 IFWITASVLS
+446 VFWIAASALS
-456 FLIPVIFWKKLKAKG
+456 FLIPVIFWKRLKAKG
-471 DEDLS
+471 DEDL

>member
-1 MRIKIFT
+1 MIKRI
-8 MITRIKHFYKISN
+8 RHFYKISGM
-21 ASADKVPP
+21 SQTRVPP
-29 ETEGK
+29 EKENSK
-34 RYRHLRMQTLLA
+34 YRHLRLQTLIA

-72 TLSAGQLGV
+72 TLTAAQLGG
-81 IGAALLFTYAAGK
+81 IGAALLFTYAVGK
-94 FINGFMADYCN
+94 FVNGFMADYCN
-105 IKRFMATGLIVSA
+105 IKRFMATGLVVSA
-118 AINLIM
+118 FINLVM

-159 SAPAVITLSRWFSLN
+159 SAPAVITLSRWFPLN

-196 YVGAL
+196 YIGAL

-214 AAAGVLGAV
+214 AAAGIAGAV

-247 KFDPAK
+247 KFDPLR
-253 RKSIKQA
+253 RKSIKQS

-271 IIAVSSAF
+271 IIAISSAF

-288 GWGVLFLQKVKD
+288 GWGVLFLQKVKE

-326 ISDTLFRGR
+326 ISDTLFRGK
-335 RMVPAVLFGLA
+335 RMVPAILFGIL
-346 GTGGLALFLYGD
+346 GTGGLLLFLYGD
-358 NSLFTNISALL
+358 NTMFTNITALVA
-369 LCGLSIGILMSLI
+369 CGLSIGILMSLI

-419 ILIDANMTETVGA
+419 LLIDANITEVTTA
-432 AGEIIKEYD
+432 AGEIVKEYD
-441 FSPVS
+441 FSQVS
-446 IFWITASVLS
+446 VFWIAASALS

>member
-1 MRIKIFT
+1 MIKRI
-8 MITRIKHFYKISN
+8 RHFYKISGM
-21 ASADKVPP
+21 SQTRVPP
-29 ETEGK
+29 EKEDRK
-34 RYRHLRMQTLLA
+34 YRHLRLQTLIA

-72 TLSAGQLGV
+72 TLTAAQLGG
-81 IGAALLFTYAAGK
+81 IGAALLFTYAVGK
-94 FINGFMADYCN
+94 FVNGFMADYCN
-105 IKRFMATGLIVSA
+105 IKRFMATGLVVSA
-118 AINLIM
+118 FINLVM

-159 SAPAVITLSRWFSLN
+159 SAPAVITLSRWFPLN

-196 YVGAL
+196 YIGAL
-201 VTAFGWQWGFIGA
+201 VTVFGWQWGFIGA
-214 AAAGVLGAV
+214 AAAGIAGAV

-247 KFDPAK
+247 KFDPLR
-253 RKSIKQA
+253 RKSIKQS

-271 IIAVSSAF
+271 IIAISSAF

-288 GWGVLFLQKVKD
+288 GWGVLFLQKVKE

-326 ISDTLFRGR
+326 ISDTLFRGK
-335 RMVPAVLFGLA
+335 RMVPAILFGIL
-346 GTGGLALFLYGD
+346 GTGGLLLFLYGD
-358 NSLFTNISALL
+358 NTMLTNITALVA
-369 LCGLSIGILMSLI
+369 CGLSIGILMSLI

-419 ILIDANMTETVGA
+419 LLIDANITEVTTA
-432 AGEIIKEYD
+432 AGEIVKEYD
-441 FSPVS
+441 FSQVS
-446 IFWITASVLS
+446 VFWITASALS

>member
-1 MRIKIFT
+1 MIKRI
-8 MITRIKHFYKISN
+8 RHFYKISGM
-21 ASADKVPP
+21 SQTRVPP
-29 ETEGK
+29 EKEDRK
-34 RYRHLRMQTLLA
+34 YRHLRLQTLIA

-72 TLSAGQLGV
+72 TLTAAQLGG
-81 IGAALLFTYAAGK
+81 IGAALLFTYAVGK
-94 FINGFMADYCN
+94 FVNGFMADYCN
-105 IKRFMATGLIVSA
+105 IKRFMATGLVVSA
-118 AINLIM
+118 FINLVM

-159 SAPAVITLSRWFSLN
+159 SAPAVITLSRWFPLN

-196 YVGAL
+196 YIGAL
-201 VTAFGWQWGFIGA
+201 VTVFGWQWGFIGA
-214 AAAGVLGAV
+214 AAAGIAGAV
-223 IIAVFM
+223 IIAIFM

-247 KFDPAK
+247 KFDPL
-253 RKSIKQA
+253 RSKSIKQS

-271 IIAVSSAF
+271 IIAISSAF

-288 GWGVLFLQKVKD
+288 GWGVLFLQKVKE

-326 ISDTLFRGR
+326 ISDTLFRGK
-335 RMVPAVLFGLA
+335 RMVPAILFGIL
-346 GTGGLALFLYGD
+346 GTGGLLLFLYGD
-358 NSLFTNISALL
+358 NTMLTNITALVA
-369 LCGLSIGILMSLI
+369 CGLSIGILMSLI

-419 ILIDANMTETVGA
+419 LLIDANITEVTTA
-432 AGEIIKEYD
+432 AGEIVKEYD
-441 FSPVS
+441 FSQVS
-446 IFWITASVLS
+446 VFWIAASALS

>member
-1 MRIKIFT
+1 MIKRI
-8 MITRIKHFYKISN
+8 RHFYKISGM
-21 ASADKVPP
+21 SQTRVPH
-29 ETEGK
+29 EKENSK
-34 RYRHLRMQTLLA
+34 YRHLRLQTLIA

-72 TLSAGQLGV
+72 TLTAAQLGG
-81 IGAALLFTYAAGK
+81 IGAALLFTYAVGK
-94 FINGFMADYCN
+94 FVNGFMADYCN
-105 IKRFMATGLIVSA
+105 IKRFMATGLVVSA
-118 AINLIM
+118 FINLVM

-159 SAPAVITLSRWFSLN
+159 SAPAVITLSRWFPLN

-196 YVGAL
+196 YIGAL

-214 AAAGVLGAV
+214 AAAGIAGAV

-247 KFDPAK
+247 KFDPLR
-253 RKSIKQA
+253 RKSIKQS

-271 IIAVSSAF
+271 IIAISSAF

-288 GWGVLFLQKVKD
+288 GWGVLFLQKVKE

-326 ISDTLFRGR
+326 ISDTLFRGK
-335 RMVPAVLFGLA
+335 RMVPAILFGIL
-346 GTGGLALFLYGD
+346 GTGGLLLFLYGD
-358 NSLFTNISALL
+358 NTMFTNITALVA
-369 LCGLSIGILMSLI
+369 CGLSIGILMSLI

-419 ILIDANMTETVGA
+419 LLIDANITEVTTA
-432 AGEIIKEYD
+432 AGKIVKEYD
-441 FSPVS
+441 FSQVS
-446 IFWITASVLS
+446 VFWIAASALS

>member
-1 MRIKIFT
+1 MIKRI
-8 MITRIKHFYKISN
+8 RHFYKISGM
-21 ASADKVPP
+21 SQTRVPP
-29 ETEGK
+29 EKEDRK
-34 RYRHLRMQTLLA
+34 YRHLRLQTLIA

-72 TLSAGQLGV
+72 TLTAAQLGG
-81 IGAALLFTYAAGK
+81 IGAALLFTYAVGK
-94 FINGFMADYCN
+94 FVNGFMADYCN
-105 IKRFMATGLIVSA
+105 IKRFMATGLVVSA
-118 AINLIM
+118 FINLVM

-159 SAPAVITLSRWFSLN
+159 SAPAVITLSRWFPLN

-187 SLGEFLSFL
+187 SLVEFLSFL
-196 YVGAL
+196 YIGAL
-201 VTAFGWQWGFIGA
+201 VTVFGWQWGFIGA
-214 AAAGVLGAV
+214 AAAGIAGAV
-223 IIAVFM
+223 IIAIFM

-247 KFDPAK
+247 KFDPL
-253 RKSIKQA
+253 RSKSIKQS

-271 IIAVSSAF
+271 IIAISSAF

-288 GWGVLFLQKVKD
+288 GWGVLFLQKVKE

-326 ISDTLFRGR
+326 ISDTLFRGK
-335 RMVPAVLFGLA
+335 RMVPAILFGIL
-346 GTGGLALFLYGD
+346 GTGGLLLFLYGD
-358 NSLFTNISALL
+358 NTMLTNITALVA
-369 LCGLSIGILMSLI
+369 CGLSIGILMSLI

-419 ILIDANMTETVGA
+419 LLIDANITEVTTA
-432 AGEIIKEYD
+432 AGEIVKEYD
-441 FSPVS
+441 FSQVS
-446 IFWITASVLS
+446 VFWIAASALS

>member
-1 MRIKIFT
+1 MIKRI
-8 MITRIKHFYKISN
+8 RHFYKISGM
-21 ASADKVPP
+21 SQTRVPP
-29 ETEGK
+29 EKENRK
-34 RYRHLRMQTLLA
+34 YRHLRLQTLIA

-72 TLSAGQLGV
+72 TLTAAQLGG
-81 IGAALLFTYAAGK
+81 IGAALLFTYAVGK
-94 FINGFMADYCN
+94 FVNGFMADYCN
-105 IKRFMATGLIVSA
+105 IKRFMATGLVVSA
-118 AINLIM
+118 FINLVM

-159 SAPAVITLSRWFSLN
+159 SAPAVITLSRWFPLN

-196 YVGAL
+196 YIGAL

-214 AAAGVLGAV
+214 AAAGIAGAV

-247 KFDPAK
+247 KFDPLR
-253 RKSIKQA
+253 RKSIKQS

-271 IIAVSSAF
+271 IIAISSAF

-288 GWGVLFLQKVKD
+288 GWGVLFLQKVKE

-326 ISDTLFRGR
+326 ISDTLFRGK
-335 RMVPAVLFGLA
+335 RMVPAILFGIL
-346 GTGGLALFLYGD
+346 GTGGLLLFLYGD
-358 NSLFTNISALL
+358 NTMLTNITALVA
-369 LCGLSIGILMSLI
+369 CGLSIGILMSLI

-419 ILIDANMTETVGA
+419 LLIDANITEVTTA
-432 AGEIIKEYD
+432 AGEIVKEYD
-441 FSPVS
+441 FSQVS
-446 IFWITASVLS
+446 VFWIAASALS